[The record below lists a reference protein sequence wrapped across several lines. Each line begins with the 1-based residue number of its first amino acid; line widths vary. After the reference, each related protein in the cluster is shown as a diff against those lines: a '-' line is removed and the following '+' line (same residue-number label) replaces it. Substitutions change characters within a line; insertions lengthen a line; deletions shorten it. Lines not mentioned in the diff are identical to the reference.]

1 MNEKM
6 KLRLK
11 QMGVAGFLFFLGKG
25 LLWLFFLGG
34 VGKCAFQ

>member
-11 QMGVAGFLFFLGKG
+11 KMGVAGFLFFLIKG
-25 LLWLFFLGG
+25 IWWLVFLGG
-34 VGKCAFQ
+34 VGKCAMQ

>member
-11 QMGVAGFLFFLGKG
+11 QMGVAGFMFFLIKG
-25 LLWLFFLGG
+25 IMWLVVLGG
-34 VGKCAFQ
+34 VGKCAVQ